1 MKINQAMPISKTIN
15 KNKKHFCKY
24 CLQNFSSERVLMEH
38 KKILLELNGKQS
50 VKLESG
56 IIKLKKCFK
65 QIAVPFKVY
74 PDLES
79 L

>member
-1 MKINQAMPISKTIN
+1 
-15 KNKKHFCKY
+15 
-24 CLQNFSSERVLMEH
+24 MEH

-65 QIAVPFKVY
+65 QIAVPFKIY

-79 L
+79 LLKELQIYDKGKNNSYTEKSLGHVP